1 MHVMTFHRT
10 TNGLVRWW
18 HHGHN
23 SFFKVKTPI
32 QNSLSFPTGLL
43 WILFLMRAGID
54 ELLRP
59 GILNGLGF
67 VWPLNQDN
75 SSFVTVIVHVII
87 YQHVQ
92 MYVLVLKNVFH
103 KKIKWYQ
110 NTKITIHDMEVCIQL
125 SKNKN
130 NLSLI
135 SCTLIQQKRSWMS

>member
-1 MHVMTFHRT
+1 
-10 TNGLVRWW
+10 
-18 HHGHN
+18 
-23 SFFKVKTPI
+23 
-32 QNSLSFPTGLL
+32 
-43 WILFLMRAGID
+43 MRAGID

-110 NTKITIHDMEVCIQL
+110 NTKITIHDM
-125 SKNKN
+125 
-130 NLSLI
+130 
-135 SCTLIQQKRSWMS
+135 